1 MKINLPAA
9 MEIGKKISE
18 MQQTSN
24 NVIDTIVITHCDIIT
39 VKNLLVAFNTHNVK
53 MRVLNVR
60 RVKYNINYRG
70 STLAKSREF
79 YKLPE
84 LNKIQGIVPPKF
96 LKNIEKDI
104 DERKQHADDEEAKLE
119 QEIPENESFT
129 KVGEKK
135 TERKN
140 ILDNLR
146 RKQEQNIRD
155 YISLKLGLNI
165 IRGGMK
171 GGDGVY
177 YRSSKSKLIDY
188 LLLQKTPILE
198 NIIES
203 LIGIVKTNTFNF
215 IQLYLPTRF
224 GKRKTET
231 INMAM

>member
-1 MKINLPAA
+1 MK
-9 MEIGKKISE
+9 
-18 MQQTSN
+18 
-24 NVIDTIVITHCDIIT
+24 
-39 VKNLLVAFNTHNVK
+39 
-53 MRVLNVR
+53 VLQ
-60 RVKYNINYRG
+60 K
-70 STLAKSREF
+70 LAK
-79 YKLPE
+79 
-84 LNKIQGIVPPKF
+84 
-96 LKNIEKDI
+96 
-104 DERKQHADDEEAKLE
+104 
-119 QEIPENESFT
+119 
-129 KVGEKK
+129 KK

-203 LIGIVKTNTFNF
+203 LIGIVKTNTF
-215 IQLYLPTRF
+215 
-224 GKRKTET
+224 
-231 INMAM
+231 